1 MTPAL
6 MESFFYWIETSAF
19 SIWTRESTS
28 VFAFPTF
35 LIVHAVGMALVAGM
49 NAAIDLRILGFAP
62 RVPLTKMKRF
72 VPLIWAGFWI
82 SLASGA
88 ILLIA
93 YPTKALTNPVFW
105 AKMVFVAVGLVQ
117 LRIIDRR
124 LLGDPGLD
132 GQSLPTTAR
141 RLAWGSLAC
150 WVGAIFTGRFLAYTY
165 VTLMTA

>member
-1 MTPAL
+1 
-6 MESFFYWIETSAF
+6 MESVFFWIETSAL
-19 SIWTRESTS
+19 SVWSRESTS
-28 VFAFPTF
+28 IFAFPTF
-35 LIVHAVGMALVAGM
+35 LIVHAMGMALVAGM

-82 SLASGA
+82 CLASGA

-93 YPTKALTNPVFW
+93 YPTKALTNPIFW
-105 AKMVFVAVGLVQ
+105 IKLVLVAVGLVQ

-124 LLGDPGLD
+124 LLGDPNLD
-132 GQSLPTTAR
+132 TSPLPSSAR
-141 RLAWGSLAC
+141 KLAWGSLAC
-150 WVGAIFTGRFLAYTY
+150 WAGAIFTGRFLAYTY